1 MIPEILM
8 SSSSSS
14 PSPSPGSRLDDSTV
28 QAVLAEIF
36 EASRED
42 AEVIQR
48 AQSVVAR
55 WEAKPSY
62 EQMSDLCR
70 DAALPVRP
78 EVGRLLYMLVRT
90 LPASNIVEFGTS
102 FGASLI
108 YLAAAVRDNGF
119 GSVIGT
125 EMSEYKIERALHHLG
140 RTGLSEGV
148 RILHGDART
157 SLATVP
163 GPIDLVLL
171 DGWKDLYL
179 EVLEVLEP
187 KLRARSVVVADNLSM
202 LPQSYLDR
210 VRDPAHGY
218 VSVSLPLGDGIELSM
233 RLPSTSP

>member
-1 MIPEILM
+1 MSLENLM
-8 SSSSSS
+8 SASAA
-14 PSPSPGSRLDDSTV
+14 PSGSRLADPSL

-36 EASRED
+36 ETSRGD
-42 AEVIQR
+42 SAVIQR
-48 AQSVVAR
+48 AQSTVAG
-55 WEAKPSY
+55 WAAKPSY
-62 EQMSDLCR
+62 EQMSDLCQ

-78 EVGRLLYMLVRT
+78 EVGSLLYMLVRS
-90 LPASNIVEFGTS
+90 LPASTIVEFGTS

-125 EMSEYKIERALHHLG
+125 EMSAHKIERARQNLA
-140 RTGLSEGV
+140 RTGLAEVV
-148 RILHGDART
+148 RILEGDARQ
-157 SLATVP
+157 SLAEVP

-179 EVLEVLEP
+179 EVLEILEP
-187 KLRARSVVVADNLSM
+187 KLHARSIVVADNLSM

-218 VSVSLPLGDGIELSM
+218 CSISLPLGDGIELSM
-233 RLPSTSP
+233 RLPSGHPQPRP